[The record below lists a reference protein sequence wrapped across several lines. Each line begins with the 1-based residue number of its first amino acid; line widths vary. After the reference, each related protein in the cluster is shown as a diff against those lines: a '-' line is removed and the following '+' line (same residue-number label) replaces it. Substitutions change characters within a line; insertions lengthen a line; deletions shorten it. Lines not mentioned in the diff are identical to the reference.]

1 MVVLWEEGEHSA
13 PAEIQ
18 KRQRT
23 ESKVRRIKS
32 LNICLSGVIFF
43 VLVMFESKRFFV
55 RCSGEKQPNHSMIV
69 DDLRLL
75 GMDKILKSVKSVRV
89 RRDVKIILNRINVL
103 CM

>member
-1 MVVLWEEGEHSA
+1 M
-13 PAEIQ
+13 
-18 KRQRT
+18 RQRT
-23 ESKVRRIKS
+23 ESKMRRTKS

-69 DDLRLL
+69 DGLGLL
-75 GMDKILKSVKSVRV
+75 GVYKILKSVDRVRM
-89 RRDVKIILNRINVL
+89 RRDVKIILNCINVL